1 MTYTR
6 TAEVRKYLLSIL
18 AEEDDRFEKK
28 TLAEAKKVA
37 LKEVFRNHE
46 RNFGGSEKI
55 AIMYWL
61 KGQGI
66 GVAYATDE
74 ILSILRSWGYK
85 NPKED
90 MYWNLLTGA
99 ILYS

>member
-1 MTYTR
+1 MTYTK
-6 TAEVRKYLLSIL
+6 TAEVRKYILSVL
-18 AEEDDRFEKK
+18 AEEDDRFTKR
-28 TLAEAKKVA
+28 TLPEAKRVA

-46 RNFGGSEKI
+46 RNFGGSERI

-66 GVAYATDE
+66 KVAFATDE

-90 MYWNLLTGA
+90 TYWSLLTGA

>member
-1 MTYTR
+1 MTHR
-6 TAEVRKYLLSIL
+6 KPSAVHKYLLSVL

-28 TLAEAKKVA
+28 TLAEAKRVA

-74 ILSILRSWGYK
+74 ILSLLRSWGYK

-90 MYWNLLTGA
+90 TYWSLLTGA